1 MKTILRNFMI
11 LVVTM
16 VTSFFSVSQVSA
28 QTSQTFIA
36 NGTFTVPAGVTS
48 IKVECWGGGGAGG
61 GATGNPAA
69 GGGGGGGSYVRN
81 DAITVIA
88 GQAYT
93 VNVGLGGVG
102 STGAGLAG
110 GDSWFLSAT
119 TIIAKGGNGGSLA
132 SASNSTANGAAARTT
147 GNLGST
153 APFSYYGGAGGTGGA
168 NGASGGGGGSSAGA
182 ASAGLPGNGANAGA
196 VVTGGGA
203 GVAGSTNSAAGA
215 NNANLGGGG
224 AGARAGSNTD
234 RAGGSGGNGKVVIT
248 YICTVSGVT
257 ATPSSSIICAGAS
270 INLSGAPTGS
280 NLLGFSGFEGLVNYT
295 STGVGSLISGSSQST
310 DAPASTPYYS
320 SGATGWGVN
329 NANDATITFDNV
341 TGLGS
346 FSTNKKVSL
355 RLAAFG
361 EDASTSKG
369 MEADDSVVVRISLD
383 NGLTYSRELKVTG
396 FGVFGDAI
404 EGAYWGFST
413 GTGVAA
419 VTYDGNN
426 VLEAGNIKIPAGG
439 GLRTTD
445 GFSTLVISLPDNS
458 TQVRVQVL
466 FNTSNANE
474 SWVIDDL
481 KVFSGAGNTGN
492 SYSYSWTSNPVG
504 FTSALQSP
512 TNLTPS
518 VTTAYTLTVSDGV
531 CSASAVANVTV
542 NPIPTIT
549 GASELFVASTTDLSG
564 SGTAASSNA
573 WVSSDPTKI
582 TVDVLSGRLKGV
594 ANSTS
599 PVVMT
604 YTDNKGCQKTQS
616 MSVVSS
622 PLVQYFSASL
632 TSSPTNIAT
641 NRQIP
646 YPSATYFTEGGVKK
660 LRLRLTTAAAG
671 VTISSI
677 HRDLDA
683 DGNTT
688 DVPQGSDDLLSG
700 SAYSTAAGGGQTDID
715 IPLDNIKSVGNTIY
729 NIFIKTEKGGNT
741 FVNYLSLSSAAL
753 LPVTLTSFTA
763 KPAPNRT
770 VALNWATS
778 TEIVNKGFRIERQSG
793 NITGK
798 YESLGFVSSKANGGN
813 SQVDLYYNFMDVS
826 PRNEETSYYRLAQED
841 LDGKTTYSEVRVVK
855 LSGQTVSMV
864 FPNPSNGAVN
874 ISRTADGK
882 KMNIQVM
889 DISGRMIQQFTN
901 ITDANYRLNI
911 SKSGMYNIK
920 MSYPETGEQTTQRI
934 VIER

>member
-28 QTSQTFIA
+28 QTSQTFTA

-61 GATGNPAA
+61 GVIGANNSTRAGGGGAGGTYTLATIIVTTNQLTINVGAGGVGVSQANGGNGGTSSVVSGVTTISAVGGAGGRVGNPNGAGVAASVGVTYNGGAGAAATGGNSGAGGGGAGSLGAGGDAVGATAGAA
-69 GGGGGGGSYVRN
+69 GSPDGGIGASGRTNNTGNGNSATALSGGGGGGR
-81 DAITVIA
+81 
-88 GQAYT
+88 
-93 VNVGLGGVG
+93 
-102 STGAGLAG
+102 STNNNNR
-110 GDSWFLSAT
+110 T
-119 TIIAKGGNGGSLA
+119 GGNGFRGQ
-132 SASNSTANGAAARTT
+132 
-147 GNLGST
+147 
-153 APFSYYGGAGGTGGA
+153 
-168 NGASGGGGGSSAGA
+168 
-182 ASAGLPGNGANAGA
+182 
-196 VVTGGGA
+196 V
-203 GVAGSTNSAAGA
+203 
-215 NNANLGGGG
+215 
-224 AGARAGSNTD
+224 
-234 RAGGSGGNGKVVIT
+234 KIT
-248 YICTVSGVT
+248 YTCSLSGVT

-270 INLSGAPTGS
+270 INLTGAPTGS
-280 NLLGFSGFEGLVNYT
+280 NLLGFSGFEGVVNYT
-295 STGVGSLISGSSQST
+295 FTGVGSLFNGSSQST
-310 DAPASTPYYS
+310 DAPASSPYFS

-329 NANDATITFDNV
+329 NAQDATITFNNV

-346 FSTNKKVSL
+346 FGTNKKVSL

-361 EDASTSKG
+361 EDATTSKG
-369 MEADDSVVVRISLD
+369 MEDNDSVVVRISLD
-383 NGLTYSRELKVTG
+383 NGVTYSREIKVTG
-396 FGVFGDAI
+396 FGVSGDAI
-404 EGAYWGFST
+404 EGAYWGFSS

-426 VLEAGNIKIPAGG
+426 VLEAGNIKIPGG
-439 GLRTTD
+439 GGARTTD
-445 GFSTLVISLPDNS
+445 GFSTLVISLPNNS
-458 TQVRVQVL
+458 TQVKVQVI

-474 SWVIDDL
+474 SWVIDDF
-481 KVFSGAGNTGN
+481 KVFSGASNTGN
-492 SYSYSWTSNPVG
+492 SYTYSWTSNPVG
-504 FTSALQSP
+504 FTSVLQSP
-512 TNLTPS
+512 TSITPS
-518 VTTAYTLTVSDGV
+518 ATTAYTLTVSDGV
-531 CSASAVANVTV
+531 CSANAVANVTV

-573 WVSSDPTKI
+573 WVSSDEGKI
-582 TVDVLSGRLKGV
+582 KVDVLSGRLKGV

-599 PVVMT
+599 PINIT
-604 YTDNKGCQKTQS
+604 YTDNNGCQKTQS

-622 PLVQYFSASL
+622 PLVQYFSTSL
-632 TSSPTNIAT
+632 TSSPTDITT

-660 LRLRLTTAAAG
+660 LRLRLPTGTSG
-671 VTISSI
+671 VSI
-677 HRDLDA
+677 NSINRDLD
-683 DGNTT
+683 GNGSTT
-688 DVPQGSDDLLSG
+688 DVPQGSDDLLATSSYTTSTSG
-700 SAYSTAAGGGQTDID
+700 GITEID

-729 NIFIKTEKGGNT
+729 NIFITTQKGGNT

-753 LPVTLTSFTA
+753 LPVTLTSFTV

-770 VALNWATS
+770 VSLNWATS
-778 TEIVNKGFRIERQSG
+778 SETVNKGFRIERQAG

-798 YESLGFVSSKANGGN
+798 YESVGFVSSKANGGN
-813 SQVDLYYNFMDVS
+813 SQVDLYYNFMDVT

-841 LDGKTTYSEVRVVK
+841 LDGKTTFSEVRVVK

-864 FPNPSNGAVN
+864 YPNPSNGAVN
-874 ISRTADGK
+874 VSRTADGR
-882 KMNIQVM
+882 KMNIQVLDM
-889 DISGRMIQQFTN
+889 SGRMIQQFTN